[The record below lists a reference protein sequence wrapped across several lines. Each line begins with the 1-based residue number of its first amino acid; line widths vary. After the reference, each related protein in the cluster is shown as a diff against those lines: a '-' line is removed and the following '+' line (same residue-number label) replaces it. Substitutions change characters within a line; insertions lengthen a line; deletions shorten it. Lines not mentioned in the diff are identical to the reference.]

1 MMMKMYFQGNQTNN
15 TNVVIPLKQPPI
27 VKTNIPNNKS
37 SNRWSLYSRDNFG
50 AKCSSCARG

>member
-1 MMMKMYFQGNQTNN
+1 MMKMYFQGKQTNN